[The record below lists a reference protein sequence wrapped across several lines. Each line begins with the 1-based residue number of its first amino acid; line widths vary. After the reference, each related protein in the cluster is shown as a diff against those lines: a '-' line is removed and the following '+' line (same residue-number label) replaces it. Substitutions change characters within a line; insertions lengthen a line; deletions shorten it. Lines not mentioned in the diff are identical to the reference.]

1 MLRVTHN
8 GMDVKFCNSY
18 SEIKD
23 VVEEILKNHSDL
35 QPQLIHKARLDKNTL
50 YLCYRYRTLYS
61 EMFMI
66 EKVE

>member
-8 GMDVKFCNSY
+8 GMDVKFCDSY
-18 SEIKD
+18 SEIKK
-23 VVEEILKNHSDL
+23 VVEEILRKHSDL
-35 QPQLIHKARLDKNTL
+35 QPKLLHKTRLDENTL

-66 EKVE
+66 EKVD

>member
-8 GMDVKFCNSY
+8 GMNVNFCNSY

-23 VVEEILKNHSDL
+23 LVEGVLKNHLDL
-35 QPQLIHKARLDKNTL
+35 QPQLLYKTRLDKNTL